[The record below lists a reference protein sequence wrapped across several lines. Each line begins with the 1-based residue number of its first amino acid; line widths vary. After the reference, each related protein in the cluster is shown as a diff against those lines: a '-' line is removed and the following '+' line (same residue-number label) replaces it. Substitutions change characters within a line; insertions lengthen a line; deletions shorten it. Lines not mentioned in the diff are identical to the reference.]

1 MDPYA
6 GPALISYA
14 PAIPAAAPLVLASA
28 SYVPQ
33 QEHANETTSSSGTPL
48 PQSTLLGSL
57 KDESDVDMSES
68 EESAPE
74 RLEEEE
80 VGEEAGYATS
90 ESEDEEDDDEPV
102 PPAGRHG
109 SKVKH
114 SRRVELPD
122 YLDADL
128 YGLRRSVS
136 DQGCSLAPD
145 GCSRF

>member
-1 MDPYA
+1 M
-6 GPALISYA
+6 SYA
-14 PAIPAAAPLVLASA
+14 PAITPAAPPVLASA

-33 QEHANETTSSSGTPL
+33 QEHANRTASSSGTPL
-48 PQSTLLGSL
+48 PQSTLLGSP
-57 KDESDVDMSES
+57 KDDSDVDMSES

-90 ESEDEEDDDEPV
+90 ESEDDDDEPV
-102 PPAGRHG
+102 VPAGRHG
-109 SKVKH
+109 SKAKH
-114 SRRVELPD
+114 GRRVELPD

-136 DQGCSLAPD
+136 CRVAF
-145 GCSRF
+145 SRTR